1 MIIANFGPIG
11 KPTPKT
17 GTKSLATTIR
27 EHHVSNRSF
36 VVYDGRPRT
45 PLACG

>member
-11 KPTPKT
+11 KPALKT
-17 GTKSLATTIR
+17 GTNRPTTTIR
-27 EHHVSNRSF
+27 EHHVPNRSF

-45 PLACG
+45 PLTCG

>member
-17 GTKSLATTIR
+17 GVTTPPLATR
-27 EHHVSNRSF
+27 EDHEPNRSF

-45 PLACG
+45 LPTCG